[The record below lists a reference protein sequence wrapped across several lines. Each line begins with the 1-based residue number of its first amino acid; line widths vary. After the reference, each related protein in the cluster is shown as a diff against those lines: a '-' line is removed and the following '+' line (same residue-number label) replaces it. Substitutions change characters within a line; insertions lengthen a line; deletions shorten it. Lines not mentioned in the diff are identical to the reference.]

1 MAVPRM
7 TDSELLF
14 SVAGVARM
22 VNVPK
27 EAVRDAIRH
36 KRLRAE
42 TILIRD
48 RIGISIP
55 LSAVAEFW
63 NLPRDRVRTIKAEAG
78 QGAPNAPVSV
88 LTPIISRG
96 RALGKHSRRQGPP
109 LEHRKLDSGVEGRLQ
124 PLGPR

>member
-1 MAVPRM
+1 MAAPRM

-22 VNVPK
+22 VNVQK

-42 TILIRD
+42 TILIGD

-63 NLPRDRVRTIKAEAG
+63 HLPRDKVRTIEAEAG
-78 QGAPNAPVSV
+78 QNAPTAPVLV
-88 LTPIISRG
+88 LTPIIARG
-96 RALGKHSRRQGPP
+96 KALGKHSSWQGPP
-109 LEHRKLDSGVEGRLQ
+109 PGH
-124 PLGPR
+124 

>member
-7 TDSELLF
+7 TNSELLF

-27 EAVRDAIRH
+27 ETVRDAIRH
-36 KRLRAE
+36 KRLRVE
-42 TILIRD
+42 TILIGD
-48 RIGISIP
+48 RVGISIP

-63 NLPRDRVRTIKAEAG
+63 NLPRDKVRTIEAEAM
-78 QGAPNAPVSV
+78 QSAPTSPALV

-96 RALGKHSRRQGPP
+96 RASGKQSARDPA
-109 LEHRKLDSGVEGRLQ
+109 
-124 PLGPR
+124 

>member
-22 VNVPK
+22 MNVPK

-42 TILIRD
+42 TILIGD

-63 NLPRDRVRTIKAEAG
+63 NLPSDRVRTIEAEARHG
-78 QGAPNAPVSV
+78 VPVSV
-88 LTPIISRG
+88 LTPIVSRG
-96 RALGKHSRRQGPP
+96 VDVGAHLGRHGPP
-109 LEHRKLDSGVEGRLQ
+109 PKH
-124 PLGPR
+124 

>member
-1 MAVPRM
+1 MAAPRM

-14 SVAGVARM
+14 LVAGVARM
-22 VNVPK
+22 VNVSK

-36 KRLRAE
+36 KRLQAE
-42 TILIRD
+42 TILIGD

-63 NLPRDRVRTIKAEAG
+63 NLPRDRVRTIEAEAG
-78 QGAPNAPVSV
+78 QSAPTGPVLV
-88 LTPIISRG
+88 LTPIISGG

-109 LEHRKLDSGVEGRLQ
+109 PEH
-124 PLGPR
+124 

>member
-7 TDSELLF
+7 TDSELPF

-22 VNVPK
+22 MNVPK
-27 EAVRDAIRH
+27 EAVRNAIRH

-42 TILIRD
+42 TILIGD

-63 NLPRDRVRTIKAEAG
+63 NLPRNRVRAIEAEAG
-78 QGAPNAPVSV
+78 RGVPNAPVSV
-88 LTPIISRG
+88 LTPIVSRG
-96 RALGKHSRRQGPP
+96 MDLGEHPERNGLPPKH
-109 LEHRKLDSGVEGRLQ
+109 
-124 PLGPR
+124 

>member
-1 MAVPRM
+1 MAAPRM

-14 SVAGVARM
+14 SVAGVARI

-42 TILIRD
+42 MILIGD

-55 LSAVAEFW
+55 LSAMAEFW
-63 NLPRDRVRTIKAEAG
+63 NLPKERVRIIEAEAG
-78 QGAPNAPVSV
+78 QGSPSVPVSV
-88 LTPIISRG
+88 LTSIISRG
-96 RALGKHSRRQGPP
+96 RDP
-109 LEHRKLDSGVEGRLQ
+109 GR
-124 PLGPR
+124 G

>member
-22 VNVPK
+22 MNVPK
-27 EAVRDAIRH
+27 ETVRDAIRH

-42 TILIRD
+42 TILIGD

-63 NLPRDRVRTIKAEAG
+63 NLPRDRVRTIEAEAG
-78 QGAPNAPVSV
+78 NGVPNAPVSV
-88 LTPIISRG
+88 LTPIILRG
-96 RALGKHSRRQGPP
+96 MALGKHSGRQGPP
-109 LEHRKLDSGVEGRLQ
+109 PEH
-124 PLGPR
+124 

>member
-1 MAVPRM
+1 MAVARM

-22 VNVPK
+22 MNVPK

-42 TILIRD
+42 MILIDD

-63 NLPRDRVRTIKAEAG
+63 NLSRETLRTIEAEAG
-78 QGAPNAPVSV
+78 KGSQNAPVSV
-88 LTPIISRG
+88 LTPIMAHG
-96 RALGKHSRRQGPP
+96 TGPGQG
-109 LEHRKLDSGVEGRLQ
+109 
-124 PLGPR
+124 

>member
-1 MAVPRM
+1 MVGPRM
-7 TDSELLF
+7 TDFELLF

-22 VNVPK
+22 MNLPR

-42 TILIRD
+42 MILIGD
-48 RIGISIP
+48 RIRISTP

-63 NLPRDRVRTIKAEAG
+63 NLPRERVQTIEAEAR
-78 QGAPNAPVSV
+78 QGAPSTPVLV

-96 RALGKHSRRQGPP
+96 KG
-109 LEHRKLDSGVEGRLQ
+109 
-124 PLGPR
+124 LGPGSS

>member
-1 MAVPRM
+1 MVGPRM
-7 TDSELLF
+7 TDFELLF

-22 VNVPK
+22 MNVPR

-42 TILIRD
+42 MILIGD

-63 NLPRDRVRTIKAEAG
+63 NLPRERVRTIEAEAG

-88 LTPIISRG
+88 VTPIISRG
-96 RALGKHSRRQGPP
+96 RGPGQG
-109 LEHRKLDSGVEGRLQ
+109 SS
-124 PLGPR
+124 

>member
-1 MAVPRM
+1 MAVPTM

-22 VNVPK
+22 MNVPK

-42 TILIRD
+42 TILIGD

-63 NLPRDRVRTIKAEAG
+63 NLPRDRVRSIEAEAG
-78 QGAPNAPVSV
+78 HGVPNAPVSV

-96 RALGKHSRRQGPP
+96 RDLGKHSGRQGPP
-109 LEHRKLDSGVEGRLQ
+109 PEN
-124 PLGPR
+124 

>member
-1 MAVPRM
+1 MAAPKM

-14 SVAGVARM
+14 SVARVARM

-36 KRLRAE
+36 KRLRVE
-42 TILIRD
+42 TILIGD

-55 LSAVAEFW
+55 LSSVAECW
-63 NLPRDRVRTIKAEAG
+63 NLPRDKVRTIEAEAG
-78 QGAPNAPVSV
+78 QSARTGPVLV

-96 RALGKHSRRQGPP
+96 RALGKNSRRKRPP
-109 LEHRKLDSGVEGRLQ
+109 PEH
-124 PLGPR
+124 